1 MNILIL
7 LSILSA
13 LLSINAISIFG
24 NQNLRNSALRIIVF
38 KEKKA
43 PKMLNRLKQFYNA
56 CCDKSIACM
65 GEGMNDYNNRLTEEQ
80 KLIIET
86 IISLCY

>member
-1 MNILIL
+1 MNILIF

-24 NQNLRNSALRIIVF
+24 SPNLRNTALRVIVF

-43 PKMLNRLKQFYNA
+43 PRILQRLKLFYNA

-65 GEGMNDYNNRLTEEQ
+65 GEGMNEYNNTFTEEQ